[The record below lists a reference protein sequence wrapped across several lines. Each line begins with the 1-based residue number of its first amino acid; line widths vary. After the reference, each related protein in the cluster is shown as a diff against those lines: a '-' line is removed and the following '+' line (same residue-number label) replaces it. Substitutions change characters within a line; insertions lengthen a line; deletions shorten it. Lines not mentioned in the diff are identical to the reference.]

1 MEATMYFLVKEQ
13 ASVRIDLAMPTSYG
27 ETVGARKQAIEP
39 DYIHVETT
47 KIQKNMSYAPK
58 IDFNMGVDPVLQ
70 DMEYWGG
77 APVLNPD
84 SINEASIQ

>member
-1 MEATMYFLVKEQ
+1 
-13 ASVRIDLAMPTSYG
+13 
-27 ETVGARKQAIEP
+27 
-39 DYIHVETT
+39 
-47 KIQKNMSYAPK
+47 MSYAPK